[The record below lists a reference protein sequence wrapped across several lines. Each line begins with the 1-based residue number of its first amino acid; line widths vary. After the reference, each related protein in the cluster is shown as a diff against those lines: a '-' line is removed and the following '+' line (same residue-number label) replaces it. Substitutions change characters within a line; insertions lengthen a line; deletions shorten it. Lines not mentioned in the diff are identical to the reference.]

1 MEQGKPIDALTGYEL
16 TALLKWHGVEKPG
29 DGKVA
34 QRRDKW
40 MKIVEERRVPP
51 SVREWSIDEEAYLT
65 MLEAEPIL
73 IKENA
78 LGCL

>member
-1 MEQGKPIDALTGYEL
+1 
-16 TALLKWHGVEKPG
+16 
-29 DGKVA
+29 
-34 QRRDKW
+34 